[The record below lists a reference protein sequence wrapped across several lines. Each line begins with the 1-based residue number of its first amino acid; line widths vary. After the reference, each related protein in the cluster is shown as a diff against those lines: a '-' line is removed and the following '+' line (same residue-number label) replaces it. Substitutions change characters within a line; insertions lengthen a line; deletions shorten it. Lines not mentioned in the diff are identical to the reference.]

1 LLIIAAIGVIAYFI
15 LYNGTSGYT
24 PSGGSGGGGA
34 GGGGYVFLAVS
45 AEQVRRVAARLRGT
59 RTDIPESG

>member
-1 LLIIAAIGVIAYFI
+1 VIGLLVLATIGVIAYFI

-24 PSGGSGGGGA
+24 PSGTDGGGA

-45 AEQVRRVAARLRGT
+45 ADQVRRVAARLRGT
-59 RTDIPESG
+59 RTDAPG